1 MNRMIRLSVIVS
13 LTIIMASACSTMQ
26 TEKAADSFAALADNQ
41 PYQLRVRS
49 GHSIMDRI
57 IYVTASR
64 QFGKY
69 LSLSR
74 ADSYQGTIEIIF
86 AGTSEKSFLDSTTD
100 FATSSLTGNAWYI
113 GSEYIG
119 LSGSDSAEGAGSSFE
134 NIDLPEKTTMLV
146 NIKDPQGKG
155 LWTGNY
161 QYKGGSEL
169 TDLGTTEEKIAKKGI
184 KKIMEQLR
192 EDFPTMREATR

>member
-1 MNRMIRLSVIVS
+1 MITLSAIIV
-13 LTIIMASACSTMQ
+13 LFIIVLGACSTTR
-26 TEKAADSFAALADNQ
+26 TEKGVDSFVALADNQ

-57 IYVTASR
+57 IYESASR
-64 QFGKY
+64 EYGKY

-74 ADSYQGTIEIIF
+74 TDSYRGTIEIIF
-86 AGTSEKSFLDSTTD
+86 AGTPDKSFLDSTTD
-100 FATSSLTGNAWYI
+100 FATSSVTGNAWYI

-119 LSGSDSAEGAGSSFE
+119 LSGSDSAEGAGRSFE

-146 NIKDPQGKG
+146 NIKGSNAET

-161 QYKGGSEL
+161 QYKAGSEL
-169 TDLGTTEEKIAKKGI
+169 ADLGATEEKIAKTGI
-184 KKIMEQLR
+184 KKIMGQLR
-192 EDFPTMREATR
+192 KDFPTMRESTR

>member
-1 MNRMIRLSVIVS
+1 MNRMMRLSVIVPFI
-13 LTIIMASACSTMQ
+13 IIMAGACSTMR
-26 TEKAADSFAALADNQ
+26 TEKGADSFAALADNQ

-57 IYVTASR
+57 IYETASR

-74 ADSYQGTIEIIF
+74 TDSYQGTIEIIF
-86 AGTSEKSFLDSTTD
+86 AGTANKSFLDSTTD
-100 FATSSLTGNAWYI
+100 FATSSVTGNAWYI

-146 NIKDPQGKG
+146 NIKGPQGEG

-161 QYKGGSEL
+161 QYKGAEL
-169 TDLGTTEEKIAKKGI
+169 ADLGKTEEKIAKTGI
-184 KKIMEQLR
+184 KKIMNQLR
-192 EDFPTMREATR
+192 KDFPTMREATR